1 MKKITIRL
9 AVALVAVFAA
19 FALQAVEVTPEQA
32 QAAVGKWIRLSPK
45 RMDSEF
51 RSSDAETP
59 KTVRDKAGRA
69 VYHAVNLKGGG
80 FVVTSGDTRLPPI
93 IAFSATGRCSGDETG
108 PFHALLQKDLAGA
121 VSALERADDKVAAAS
136 ASAGTDANRTNPY
149 AAAVE
154 EWGELLP
161 VKSAAT
167 AAGDRSVSA
176 GGSRKTSV
184 SDVRVNKLLKTEWGQ
199 VGDYAWNSST
209 RNYDHYNVFN
219 YYTPDNYPC
228 GCVATAGAQIMK
240 YWEMPKKSIAQF
252 SNACIVDK
260 KTTTQKSIAGAFD
273 WDNMFLV
280 WDQEAPAPSVAQI
293 KAVGMLTY
301 NIAVAVGMKWGPG
314 FGSASPD
321 VLVDVMKTRF
331 GYKSGTFI
339 YHDIDALSES
349 AAYRPDDFNA
359 RVADFNNAL
368 YASLDA
374 KMPAILSVSGHY
386 GGHAV
391 IADGYGYTSGKR
403 YTHLNFGWYGD
414 DDAWY
419 YLVNEPLLVR
429 DDQETY
435 FEFVGIG
442 FNIHP
447 TAEGDVISG
456 RVLDA
461 VGYAVPGA
469 TVKLYDSSNSEK
481 GSATSDSK
489 GIYSFRVTARGSY
502 TVRASH
508 AKTDESPSRTVSIS
522 ALSASGS
529 YGYGGMTGNKWG
541 MDVKFTGWTVPVSK
555 TLTLKSS
562 STSRG
567 TVGGSGKYEADSKVT
582 IKAKAKGDN
591 AFVGWFKDKSC
602 TKKLN
607 PEGYDNRKPTVKIEM
622 PAENTTIYAKFVS
635 KASDKKSLKFS
646 SATKELAK
654 TAAKATAG
662 ETFTLKLGI
671 SSVSLPTVTAKGLPK
686 GLSIDKATGEITGTP
701 AKPGS
706 YTATV
711 TVKSAAGNKITQ
723 KVKFKVSI
731 QSWAKGT
738 FYGKALPKG
747 ASNPPA
753 YLQFTVGSTGK
764 VSGKVTYKG
773 KAYSFE
779 SAYSSCTGSEA
790 TFKPQVKIGSG
801 TFKPGAVTVKVVELA
816 GGVSVVEGANVADS
830 FKAQKK
836 AGLVEDGKVLA
847 ELAGTS
853 CTVTNEDPNAGLAG
867 DDDRLDASLVNG
879 DQVTVSG
886 TVNGRPLAVLSI
898 PLYVLDV
905 RNMGGKTWFFLGAD
919 VMDATLK
926 YYKTLVFR
934 VGYGW
939 NNITETTGILEVS
952 CYAYDDAAS
961 RPELN

>member
-1 MKKITIRL
+1 MGIIVRIV
-9 AVALVAVFAA
+9 VALAAVFAA

-32 QAAVGKWIRLSPK
+32 QAAVGKWIRLGPK

-51 RSSDAETP
+51 RSSDAETL
-59 KTVRDKAGRA
+59 KTVRNNTGRA

-80 FVVTSGDTRLPPI
+80 FVVASGDTRLPPI
-93 IAFSATGRCSGDETG
+93 IAFSATGRCSGDETS

-121 VSALERADDKVAAAS
+121 VSALERSDSKGAAAS
-136 ASAGTDANRTNPY
+136 ASAGSSTNRTNPY
-149 AAAVE
+149 AAAME

-167 AAGDRSVSA
+167 AEGDRSVSA

-199 VGDYAWNSST
+199 VGDYVWNSST
-209 RNYDHYNVFN
+209 WNYDHYNVFN
-219 YYTPDNYPC
+219 YYTPNNYPC

-252 SNACIVDK
+252 SNTCIVDK

-314 FGSASPD
+314 FGSSSPTD
-321 VLVDVMKTRF
+321 LVDVMKSRF
-331 GYKSGTFI
+331 GYKSGTFV
-339 YHDIDALSES
+339 YHDIEALDKSD
-349 AAYRPDDFNA
+349 AYRPDDFNA

-374 KMPAILSVSGHY
+374 KMPAILSISGPV
-386 GGHAV
+386 GGHAIV
-391 IADGYGYTSGKR
+391 ADGYGYTSGKR
-403 YTHLNFGWYGD
+403 YTHLNFGWYGG

-419 YLVNEPLLVR
+419 YLVNESLLTWE
-429 DDQETY
+429 DTETY
-435 FEFVGIG
+435 SEFDGIG

-447 TAEGDVISG
+447 TASGDVISG

-461 VGYAVPGA
+461 VGFAVPGA
-469 TVKLYDSSNSEK
+469 TVKLYDSSNSEM

-508 AKTDESPSRTVSIS
+508 AKTDESPSRIVSIS

-529 YGYGGMTGNKWG
+529 YGYDGRTGNKWG
-541 MDVKFTGWTVPVSK
+541 MDVKFAEWTVPVSK

-582 IKAKAKGDN
+582 IKAKAKSGN
-591 AFVGWFKDKSC
+591 AFVGWFRNKSC

-607 PEGYDNRKPTVKIEM
+607 PEGYDNRKPTVKILM
-622 PAENTTIYAKFVS
+622 PSENTTIYAKFVS

-646 SATKELAK
+646 SATKKLAE

-662 ETFTLKLGI
+662 EEFSLKLGI
-671 SSVSLPTVTAKGLPK
+671 SSASLPTVTAKSLPK
-686 GLSIDKATGEITGTP
+686 GLSIDKATGKITGTP
-701 AKPGS
+701 TKPGS
-706 YTATV
+706 FTATV

-723 KVKFKVSI
+723 KVKIKVSVP
-731 QSWAKGT
+731 SWVKGT
-738 FYGKALPKG
+738 YYGKALPG
-747 ASNPPA
+747 GTNNPPA
-753 YLQFTVGSTGK
+753 SLKFTVGSTGK

-773 KAYSFE
+773 KDYSFT
-779 SAYSSCTGSEA
+779 SACASCTDVKA
-790 TFKPQVKIGSG
+790 TFKPQVKIGSS
-801 TFKPGAVTVKVVELA
+801 TFKPGTVAIKERGLA
-816 GGVSVVEGANVADS
+816 DEVFVAEGTNS
-830 FKAQKK
+830 KHTFMGLKK
-836 AGLVEDGKVLA
+836 ANLLKKDGKLA
-847 ELAGTS
+847 ELIGQTLGF
-853 CTVTNEDPNAGLAG
+853 TKEDEGSDLPN
-867 DDDRLDASLVNG
+867 DDDKLDVLFSSG
-879 DQVTVSG
+879 DSVKVSG
-886 TVNGRPLAVLSI
+886 TV
-898 PLYVLDV
+898 
-905 RNMGGKTWFFLGAD
+905 GGKTLTALSVPLLVVDSTLVIIDEGTDAESYLTKYWLAAYIF
-919 VMDATLK
+919 DATLK
-926 YYKTLVFR
+926 YYKTLAVMVDIGDFGA
-934 VGYGW
+934 VV
-939 NNITETTGILEVS
+939 NL
-952 CYAYDDAAS
+952 AA
-961 RPELN
+961 ELQ